1 MLHSALHFKRRRLH
15 EFNWFFQIYSIYVD
29 GKNRGIAYSF
39 LPILSAIGSFP
50 RDVFVYAVY
59 CFLYCVLFAVRLFA
73 IGVKDLIIPT
83 GYLALAVYVQPFYK
97 FWDIYKVGRDHA
109 LYFASWGHAY
119 TLQHCGEAM
128 IVLLI
133 LSYIEEVGRRR

>member
-1 MLHSALHFKRRRLH
+1 MSLIGFFKYIRYTLMAKIGVLLIPFCLFYLPSEVSPGTFSFMR
-15 EFNWFFQIYSIYVD
+15 F
-29 GKNRGIAYSF
+29 IA
-39 LPILSAIGSFP
+39 
-50 RDVFVYAVY
+50 
-59 CFLYCVLFAVRLFA
+59 FLYCVLFAVRLFA

-97 FWDIYKVGRDHA
+97 FWDIYKAGRDHA